1 MVEMTQS
8 QQFQTL
14 FVLGGVAHNEQS
26 YVFAAC
32 RKLFLKSKNSIDRK
46 RQNFEVKNSGG
57 M

>member
-1 MVEMTQS
+1 MAEIILD
-8 QQFQTL
+8 QQDSHSIYA
-14 FVLGGVAHNEQS
+14 GRIAYNEQS